1 MPSAGATTAAET
13 SNGVQNKSKLNT
25 QPARNRINVDIET
38 NAIGIE
44 DGNRED
50 ESRDI
55 KIEAHN
61 SETSEKAEEG
71 HCQEVKTRKVTNHEG
86 FSV

>member
-1 MPSAGATTAAET
+1 M
-13 SNGVQNKSKLNT
+13 
-25 QPARNRINVDIET
+25 ET
-38 NAIGIE
+38 NTIGIE

-61 SETSEKAEEG
+61 SETSAKAEEG

-86 FSV
+86 FPV